1 MLVLGSAMQLAAAA
15 MVKPDVFMSP
25 DPLVKLQAIR
35 RSGRGWVLQAVLFP
49 LAFAVVTTGFG
60 MLARR
65 LGGLAR
71 GWATTATALSALS
84 TLLWLPMTRGRL
96 TVGREVDQMI
106 RQHQPGIRVDIS
118 GGGGWAF
125 WPYTGAALTS
135 VATVSA
141 ALTVSRLAQ
150 KTGIGVLLASTLIP
164 AVAITRWRDWPPF
177 ATYLCTTIIGL
188 SLVFQPGSA
197 SKWKRSGFP

>member
-1 MLVLGSAMQLAAAA
+1 
-15 MVKPDVFMSP
+15 MVKPDVFISP

-60 MLARR
+60 MLARLLPR
-65 LGGLAR
+65 PAR

-84 TLLWLPMTRGRL
+84 TLLWLPITRGRL
-96 TVGREVDQMI
+96 TVGREVDEMI
-106 RQHQPGIRVDIS
+106 RQHQPGMRVDIS
-118 GGGGWAF
+118 GGSGWAF

-135 VATVSA
+135 VATASA
-141 ALTVSRLAQ
+141 ALRVSRLAQ

-164 AVAITRWRDWPPF
+164 AVVITRWRDWPPF
-177 ATYLCTTIIGL
+177 ASYLCTTIIGL
-188 SLVFQPGSA
+188 SLMFQPGNPR
-197 SKWKRSGFP
+197 KRKQSRFP